1 MTPRSPLGGAA
12 RVSAPSALGWIVL
25 ASGAVHA
32 AMLAA
37 LAWHP
42 AAGLNEPPADPATVQ
57 VEYVNQAAS
66 TKGAAN
72 PDQKAEPDPD
82 TAGGAPA
89 VPAAPPP
96 PPPAAF
102 ADVPMPPAAP
112 RADPSASAAGR
123 PAVNLGD
130 ADDDRDSLMV
140 TGDNVVS
147 SGPDAKYRNM
157 PPSYPH
163 EAIKRHQQGTVQVLV
178 HITPAGEAGE
188 IELITSSGSAALDN
202 AARDAVSK
210 WHFKP
215 AIRDGAP
222 VASVFPLQM
231 NFRSQ

>member
-12 RVSAPSALGWIVL
+12 RAAAPSALGWITL
-25 ASGAVHA
+25 ASGTVHA
-32 AMLAA
+32 AILTA
-37 LAWHP
+37 LVWRP
-42 AAGLNEPPADPATVQ
+42 PAGLSDPPAEPATVQ

-66 TKGAAN
+66 TKGAPS
-72 PDQKAEPDPD
+72 PDQKAAPDPN

-96 PPPAAF
+96 PPPDAF
-102 ADVPMPPAAP
+102 ADLPLPQAAP
-112 RADPSASAAGR
+112 RADPGARAAGR

-163 EAIKRHQQGTVQVLV
+163 EAIKRHEQGIVQVLV

-188 IELITSSGSAALDN
+188 IEMITSSGSSALDN

-215 AIRDGAP
+215 AIRDGVP